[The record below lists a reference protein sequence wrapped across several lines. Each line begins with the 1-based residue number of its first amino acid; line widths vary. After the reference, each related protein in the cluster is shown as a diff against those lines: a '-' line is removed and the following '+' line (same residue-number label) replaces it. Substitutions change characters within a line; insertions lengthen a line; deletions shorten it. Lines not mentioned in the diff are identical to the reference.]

1 MCGMKAV
8 VLDNA
13 GGRLSGIGWGRGRGH
28 ALAFAYA
35 VLAGFGSAVGA
46 GGAEPGAWA
55 SGPGHSELALVLR
68 VESGAPAELVVPGAG
83 GCENGLGCGCRARPA
98 AEAPLCGTAALAP
111 PRGAAP

>member
-35 VLAGFGSAVGA
+35 ALAGFGSAVGA

-55 SGPGHSELALVLR
+55 PGPGHSKLASVLR
-68 VESGAPAELVVPGAG
+68 FGSGAPAELVVPGAG
-83 GCENGLGCGCRARPA
+83 GREDGLGCGCRARPA
-98 AEAPLCGTAALAP
+98 AGAPLCVAAALAP
-111 PRGAAP
+111 ARGAAP